1 MNEIIQKFKIF
12 YEDLKQVSKL
22 TKTKG
27 KKLKLFGLGVIVNFI
42 AALDILVILYFSSF
56 FTFNFQLDNS
66 MLIFL
71 IERKYLLPVFVLM
84 RFFLIYIER
93 VLITNLQFSV
103 QKNLQIYLIQEVFKR
118 GNISTGDAF
127 YYTQAV
133 ATQVGNFYSTLATLI
148 GSFLQIIAFSAYL
161 ITTNFVIILVFGIGS
176 IVLLIPTLYLTK
188 KGRGFAHITYT
199 IGGKINKVIEK
210 IIDNF
215 FLIKILKMT
224 DSEINDFDTT
234 LKKYYAARVSEIK
247 IGTLNAIL
255 PNFITLFS
263 LSVMLVWFSLQK
275 YITLDFIG
283 ILLRLFQSL
292 GLMNKNIHA
301 ISAFHVYLEKLYEIE
316 KYKESVYP
324 ENYIFDK
331 DLDKDV
337 AIEFKDV
344 SFKYL
349 GSDFYLFDDLNL
361 KIYKNK
367 HTLITGFNGSG
378 KSTLLGLAT
387 GIFYPEKGT
396 VYSISNKIGYI
407 SANPMILNASLRE
420 NINYGNNNHI
430 QDLSI
435 KKYIKDFQVFKENEN
450 IDLDRPISNKS
461 LSMGQM
467 QKISY
472 IRALVSGIDILILDE
487 STSNLDNDSKRLIYN
502 ILSEKKLTIINSTHN
517 PEDFKDYD
525 FHIQITEGSSSRK
538 INIKKND

>member
-1 MNEIIQKFKIF
+1 MNEIIQKFNIF

-66 MLIFL
+66 TLIFL

-84 RFFLIYIER
+84 RFSLIYIER

-176 IVLLIPTLYLTK
+176 VVLLIPTLYLTK

-199 IGGKINKVIEK
+199 LGGKINKVIEK

-215 FLIKILKMT
+215 FLIKILKMA

-324 ENYIFDK
+324 ENYIFDE

-387 GIFYPEKGT
+387 GIFYPEKGK

-420 NINYGNNNHI
+420 NITYGNNNHI

-435 KKYIKDFQVFKENEN
+435 KKYIKDFHVFKENEN

-487 STSNLDNDSKRLIYN
+487 STSNLDNDSKSLIYN

-538 INIKKND
+538 ISIKKND